1 MYCPVERRS
10 IQQNLERILSRY
22 TSARSSE
29 PIGKEHEVW
38 GIFEELHEE
47 FSELQAVKSEPTLKV
62 SWSAGQGVWAK
73 VPWIAFL
80 DSRETTT
87 TKRGSTASSSS
98 DRMPAGSISPSIT
111 GSPSLTTRLGAHEG
125 RKFLHE
131 NANEIQKRAAEL
143 SSNGFRLDDEIDLR
157 ADPGLGAE
165 YATST
170 IAYKLY
176 EKGQVP
182 ADKEIEADL
191 AVLLSA
197 YDDYLYYGR
206 ERVEHL
212 DISGEPRILRHSRS
226 DTSPERTKVARLAI

>member
-1 MYCPVERRS
+1 MAAKLATGKELLPNEFSGGEETNAFLRRLGFDGLPPERRS

-29 PIGKEHEVW
+29 PIGQEHDVW
-38 GIFEELHEE
+38 GIFEDLHEE
-47 FSELQAVKSEPTLKV
+47 FSELQAVESEPTLKV

-87 TKRGSTASSSS
+87 TQNGVYCLILFRQDAS
-98 DRMPAGSISPSIT
+98 GVC
-111 GSPSLTTRLGAHEG
+111 LTFNQGVTDPHDRLGAREG
-125 RKFLHE
+125 RKLLHE

-143 SSNGFRLDDEIDLR
+143 SPNGFRLDDEIDVR

-197 YDDYLYYGR
+197 YDDYL
-206 ERVEHL
+206 
-212 DISGEPRILRHSRS
+212 
-226 DTSPERTKVARLAI
+226 

>member
-111 GSPSLTTRLGAHEG
+111 GSP
-125 RKFLHE
+125 
-131 NANEIQKRAAEL
+131 
-143 SSNGFRLDDEIDLR
+143 
-157 ADPGLGAE
+157 
-165 YATST
+165 TSRP
-170 IAYKLY
+170 
-176 EKGQVP
+176 V
-182 ADKEIEADL
+182 
-191 AVLLSA
+191 S
-197 YDDYLYYGR
+197 
-206 ERVEHL
+206 EHM
-212 DISGEPRILRHSRS
+212 
-226 DTSPERTKVARLAI
+226 KVANSCMKTQTRSKREPQNFHLTAFAWTMRLTCARIQVSARSTLPPQ